1 MTSITSVRRSVDD
14 AAELLQLPDEI
25 RAVLEVSKREM
36 TVQVPIPRDD
46 GSLLVASGY
55 RVQHNRARGPFKGG
69 VRFHPDVDIDETR
82 ELARLMT
89 WKTALVDVPFGGAKG
104 GVQIDPGT
112 LSRGELERL
121 TRRFTEMLSPVI
133 GVFDDIPAPDVGT
146 DPQVM
151 TWMMDEYSSS
161 GSYSPAVVT
170 GKPEGLG
177 GAAGRDSATGR
188 GAVDVLEAHLH
199 AEGRRIE
206 GLRVAV
212 QGFGNVGSWLA
223 VEATRRGAVV
233 VAVSDISGGVSN
245 PAGLDLDL
253 LARVTGAGGSVVDS
267 GLDQLT
273 NEELLTIDCDVL
285 VPAALG
291 GVFDADNAYEV
302 KAQIVVEAAN
312 SPTSEEADRVFAE
325 RAITVIPDILANAGG
340 VTGSYFEWTQNIQQF
355 TWPRDRFDKELEI
368 RLGSAYEATRHLARE
383 KNIDL
388 RLAAYCIGIGRV
400 AEAINLRGHG

>member
-1 MTSITSVRRSVDD
+1 MTSITSVRQAVDD

-25 RAVLEVSKREM
+25 RAVLEISKREM
-36 TVQVPIPRDD
+36 TVQLPIPRDD

-104 GVQIDPGT
+104 GIQIDPGQ

-121 TRRFTEMLSPVI
+121 TRRFTEMLGPVI
-133 GVFDDIPAPDVGT
+133 GVFDDIPAPDIGT

-151 TWMMDEYSSS
+151 TWMMDEYSNLDR
-161 GSYSPAVVT
+161 YSPAIVT

-188 GAVDVLEAHLH
+188 GAVDVLEAHLA
-199 AEGRRIE
+199 AEDRTIE
-206 GLRVAV
+206 GLRIAV

-223 VEATRRGAVV
+223 AEAQRRGAVV
-233 VAVSDISGGVSN
+233 VAVSDIEGGVYD
-245 PAGLDLDL
+245 PTGLEFDSL
-253 LARVTGAGGSVVDS
+253 VKTVGAGGSVVDS
-267 GLDQLT
+267 GLERLT
-273 NEELLTIDCDVL
+273 NNELLTVDCDVV

-291 GVFDADNAYEV
+291 DVLSVSNAPDV
-302 KAQIVVEAAN
+302 KASIVVEAAN
-312 SPTSEEADRVFAE
+312 SPTTEDADRVFAE
-325 RAITVIPDILANAGG
+325 RGITVIPDILANAGG

-355 TWPRDRFDKELEI
+355 TWPRDRFDKELEV
-368 RLGSAYEATRHLARE
+368 RLSAAYEATRTLAAE
-383 KNIDL
+383 KAIDL

-400 AEAINLRGHG
+400 AAAIQLRGHG